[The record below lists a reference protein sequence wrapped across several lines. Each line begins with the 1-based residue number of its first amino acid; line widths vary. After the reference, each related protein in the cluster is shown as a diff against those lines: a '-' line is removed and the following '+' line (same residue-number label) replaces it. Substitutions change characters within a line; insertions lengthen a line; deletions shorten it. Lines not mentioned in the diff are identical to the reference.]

1 MINNNN
7 INKTIFFE
15 KPAPDETYIGPA
27 NWNRIPENLKK
38 SPKI

>member
-1 MINNNN
+1 MIYNN
-7 INKTIFFE
+7 IFKKNIFFE
-15 KPAPDETYIGPA
+15 KPAQDETYIGPA